1 MATAFKVNEMERV
14 HKIWVHPLYQEQY
27 IHLQEAERDRIF
39 CNHTLSHFLDVA
51 RLMYLYAL
59 TEQVGLERHLIYAAA
74 MLHDI
79 GRYAQL
85 TEGIPHEQASA
96 NLAQIILPECGY
108 TKSETNAVCA
118 AILGHRSKQEKKA
131 FSEEGKTMPNAEI
144 ISSVQKANVPG
155 EELAAL
161 GESLLSSY
169 LRRADKQSRC
179 CFACPAA
186 AECHWPEEKKNSQ
199 ILL

>member
-1 MATAFKVNEMERV
+1 MERV
-14 HKIWVHPLYQEQY
+14 HKIWIHPLYQEQY

-79 GRYAQL
+79 GRYAQI
-85 TEGIPHEQASA
+85 TEGVPHEQASA
-96 NLAQIILPECGY
+96 SLAQKILPECGY

-118 AILGHRSKQEKKA
+118 AILRHRGEPVKTA
-131 FSEEGKTMPNAEI
+131 FSEREKAMPNGAI
-144 ISSVQKANVPG
+144 PSSVREFNMPD
-155 EELAAL
+155 EELASL

-186 AECHWPEEKKNSQ
+186 AECHWPEEKKNAQ